1 MDGIGQVQMML
12 SQLGRCTQW
21 PVGVWFYYWAH
32 WARVFIEKYIY
43 YSRYNAF
50 TYFLPFSMARGNQMA
65 FHLILVH
72 KVISHILLS
81 FSFPR
86 VSYMQKL

>member
-1 MDGIGQVQMML
+1 MDGVGRVRMTL
-12 SQLGRCTQW
+12 SQLGRRYLW
-21 PVGVWFYYWAH
+21 PVGVRFYYWAR

-50 TYFLPFSMARGNQMA
+50 TQFLPFPMARGSQMP
-65 FHLILVH
+65 FHLILVD
-72 KVISHILLS
+72 KVISHLLLS

-86 VSYMQKL
+86 VSYM